1 MTNLDPIVRALREQ
15 LPELEILEY
24 EPMRAHCSFRIGGP
38 ARALVRPASA
48 EERRRPSAASCAA
61 AARSRS

>member
-24 EPMRAHCSFRIGGP
+24 EPMLSLIHI
-38 ARALVRPASA
+38 
-48 EERRRPSAASCAA
+48 
-61 AARSRS
+61 

>member
-24 EPMRAHCSFRIGGP
+24 EPMRAHCSFRIGG
-38 ARALVRPASA
+38 
-48 EERRRPSAASCAA
+48 RRRPSAAS
-61 AARSRS
+61 

>member
-24 EPMRAHCSFRIGGP
+24 EPMRAHCSFRIGRR
-38 ARALVRPASA
+38 ARSCVPRPRR
-48 EERRRPSAASCAA
+48 RRRPSAAS
-61 AARSRS
+61 

>member
-38 ARALVRPASA
+38 AR
-48 EERRRPSAASCAA
+48 RPSAAS
-61 AARSRS
+61 

>member
-38 ARALVRPASA
+38 ARALVRPGP
-48 EERRRPSAASCAA
+48 RRKRRPSAASCAA

>member
-24 EPMRAHCSFRIGGP
+24 EPMRNEQCAP
-38 ARALVRPASA
+38 RPRR
-48 EERRRPSAASCAA
+48 RRRPSAAS
-61 AARSRS
+61 

>member
-15 LPELEILEY
+15 LPELELLEY

-38 ARALVRPASA
+38 ARALVRPASQR
-48 EERRRPSAASCAA
+48 RRRPSAASCAA